1 MVDKLLEV
9 RNLHKS
15 FGGVVATDIESF
27 AVSAHETHA
36 IIGPNGAGKTTLIA
50 QLSGELPPDSG
61 QILFAG
67 QDITRAP
74 PYTRS
79 RRGLARS
86 FQITSLFLDL
96 SVLDNVCLAV
106 QSRESHS
113 FHFFANVRADRALRR
128 KGGEALAL
136 VGLDPRADVIAHTLS
151 HGERRQLEL
160 AMALATDP
168 QILLLDEPMAG
179 MGSEESA
186 AILALLKRLKREKT
200 LLLVE
205 HDMDAV
211 FAVADQISVLVSGRI
226 IATGDPDFIRG
237 NQAVARA
244 YLGDGE

>member
-1 MVDKLLEV
+1 MTEKLLEV
-9 RNLHKS
+9 RDLHKS

-27 AVSAHETHA
+27 AVSEHETHA
-36 IIGPNGAGKTTLIA
+36 VIGPNGAGKTTLIA
-50 QLSGELPPDSG
+50 QLSGELAPDSG
-61 QILFAG
+61 CILFEG
-67 QDITRAP
+67 EDITRLP

-79 RRGLARS
+79 QRGLARS
-86 FQITSLFLDL
+86 FQITSVFLDL

-106 QSRESHS
+106 QSREGHS
-113 FHFFANVRADRALRR
+113 FRFFANARADQRLRHTGR
-128 KGGEALAL
+128 EALEL
-136 VGLDPRADVIAHTLS
+136 VGLDTRAEVMAHSLS

-186 AILALLKRLKREKT
+186 AILTLLKRLKSEKT

-211 FAVADQISVLVSGRI
+211 FAVADKISVLVNGRI
-226 IATGDPDFIRG
+226 IATGDPESIRS
-237 NQAVARA
+237 NRAVERA